1 MSIEIKAATVFR
13 LTLVFPLLYATL

>member
-1 MSIEIKAATVFR
+1 MSIEIKAATVYW